1 LAALPWAQTLACGLT
16 GGDDYELLFTAAPK
30 QRAAVLAAAQI
41 SATPVSLIGRITP
54 HGLRVLD
61 PQGQDI
67 DVSGL
72 NSFDHFA

>member
-1 LAALPWAQTLACGLT
+1 
-16 GGDDYELLFTAAPK
+16 
-30 QRAAVLAAAQI
+30 VLAAAQI
-41 SATPVSLIGRITP
+41 SATPVSRIGRITP